1 MRDPRYA
8 GRPLSDARS
17 HLRRVGTELCREEH
31 GFAPFEAPAHV
42 RPLPMRNNLKFYFNL
57 AIIGFTVGRAYG
69 AFRRR
74 LARDV
79 ARRRVWS

>member
-1 MRDPRYA
+1 MR
-8 GRPLSDARS
+8 SK
-17 HLRRVGTELCREEH
+17 
-31 GFAPFEAPAHV
+31 
-42 RPLPMRNNLKFYFNL
+42 LKFYFNL

>member
-1 MRDPRYA
+1 MRVVHCLTPGATSGELARSSA
-8 GRPLSDARS
+8 GRSMALPL
-17 HLRRVGTELCREEH
+17 L
-31 GFAPFEAPAHV
+31 
-42 RPLPMRNNLKFYFNL
+42 RPLPMRNKLKFYFNL

-69 AFRRR
+69 AFRQR

>member
-8 GRPLSDARS
+8 GRPLSYAGS
-17 HLRRVGTELCREEH
+17 HLRRVGTELCLEEH
-31 GFAPFEAPAHV
+31 GFAPLGG
-42 RPLPMRNNLKFYFNL
+42 LPMRKTLKFYFNL

-69 AFRRR
+69 ALQRR
-74 LARDV
+74 LARDLQ

>member
-1 MRDPRYA
+1 MA
-8 GRPLSDARS
+8 LPLLS
-17 HLRRVGTELCREEH
+17 G
-31 GFAPFEAPAHV
+31 APAHV
-42 RPLPMRNNLKFYFNL
+42 RPLPMLRPLPMRNNLKFYFNL

>member
-1 MRDPRYA
+1 MRVVHCLTHGA
-8 GRPLSDARS
+8 TTGELARS
-17 HLRRVGTELCREEH
+17 SARRSMAL
-31 GFAPFEAPAHV
+31 PLFEAPAHV
-42 RPLPMRNNLKFYFNL
+42 RPLPMRNKLKFYFNL

-69 AFRRR
+69 AFRQR

>member
-8 GRPLSDARS
+8 GRPLSDAGS

-31 GFAPFEAPAHV
+31 RFAPFEA
-42 RPLPMRNNLKFYFNL
+42 LPMRNKLKFYFNL

>member
-1 MRDPRYA
+1 
-8 GRPLSDARS
+8 
-17 HLRRVGTELCREEH
+17 
-31 GFAPFEAPAHV
+31 
-42 RPLPMRNNLKFYFNL
+42 MRNTLKFYFNL

-74 LARDV
+74 LARDAQ

>member
-1 MRDPRYA
+1 MA
-8 GRPLSDARS
+8 LPL
-17 HLRRVGTELCREEH
+17 
-31 GFAPFEAPAHV
+31 FEAPAHV
-42 RPLPMRNNLKFYFNL
+42 RPLPMRNKLKFYFNL

-69 AFRRR
+69 AFRQR